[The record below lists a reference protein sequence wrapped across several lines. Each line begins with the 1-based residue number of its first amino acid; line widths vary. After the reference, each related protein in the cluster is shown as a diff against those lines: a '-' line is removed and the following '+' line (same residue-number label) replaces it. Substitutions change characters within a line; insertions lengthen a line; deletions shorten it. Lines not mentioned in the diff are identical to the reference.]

1 MEVGIAGSQLPVTQH
16 PPGRAGRMVGARC
29 RAAGRAEA
37 ALPGDPRWTAH
48 PPMSPE
54 LPSWPRTKHRATCTL
69 RKEGGTLTILP
80 GLTLPRALGKVM
92 AGPQILASL
101 PVLAGKGVTTQPLQA
116 SQRACGPAHML
127 PFPATFPTLGPLSD
141 NLRRPHPLQHHVCP
155 KETGTALEAATVLPS
170 VFPSR
175 APRQG
180 LQEYR
185 LSLQGLR

>member
-1 MEVGIAGSQLPVTQH
+1 
-16 PPGRAGRMVGARC
+16 MVGARC

-54 LPSWPRTKHRATCTL
+54 PPSWPRTEHRATCTV

-80 GLTLPRALGKVM
+80 GCGNQAPTGLAPLPRALGKVM

-101 PVLAGKGVTTQPLQA
+101 PGLTGKGVTTQPLQA

-141 NLRRPHPLQHHVCP
+141 NLRRPRPLQHHVCP
-155 KETGTALEAATVLPS
+155 QETGTALEAATVLPS
-170 VFPSR
+170 VFPTR
-175 APRQG
+175 APPQG